1 MFKTQYELKQYFQQN
16 PDPLNVQK
24 NGGYKEYTIQEVA
37 LHNAPPSI
45 WSIYKGAVYDITMYV
60 NCHPGGTKML
70 EKVYGKDMTG
80 LFNRFHGYM
89 NIDNVIGPLKIG
101 YIKKDAPAKNTSGSV
116 FNIPHNYPKPK
127 IMKDK

>member
-1 MFKTQYELKQYFQQN
+1 MFKSQYELKQFFEQN

-24 NGGYKEYTIQEVA
+24 NGGYKEYTMKEVA

-45 WSIYKGAVYDITMYV
+45 WSVYNGAVYDITMYV
-60 NCHPGGTKML
+60 NCHPGGAKML

-80 LFNRFHGYM
+80 LFNRFHGYI

-101 YIKKDAPAKNTSGSV
+101 YIKKESPTKKPPSV

-127 IMKDK
+127 IMK

>member
-1 MFKTQYELKQYFQQN
+1 MFKSQYELKQFFEQN

-24 NGGYKEYTIQEVA
+24 NGGYKEYTMKEVA

-45 WSIYKGAVYDITMYV
+45 WSVYKGSVYDITMYV

-80 LFNRFHGYM
+80 LSNRFHGYI
-89 NIDNVIGPLKIG
+89 NIDNIIGPIFFL
-101 YIKKDAPAKNTSGSV
+101 NS
-116 FNIPHNYPKPK
+116 
-127 IMKDK
+127 

>member
-1 MFKTQYELKQYFQQN
+1 MFKSQYELKQFFEQN

-24 NGGYKEYTIQEVA
+24 NGGYKEYTMKEVA

-45 WSIYKGAVYDITMYV
+45 WSVYKGWVYDITMYV

-80 LFNRFHGYM
+80 LFNRFHGYI
-89 NIDNVIGPLKIG
+89 NIDNIIGPLKIG
-101 YIKKDAPAKNTSGSV
+101 YIKKEPSVKNPASV
-116 FNIPHNYPKPK
+116 FNNIPHNFPKPK
-127 IMKDK
+127 IMK